1 MDVIA
6 IPLGRSALCPQTH
19 EETPCFG
26 PPGRWCS
33 GNGAPGSMKRSP
45 HLIVIALVVLL
56 LAVAVWRCG
65 LFQALSWES
74 LARNQAMLSDWVGTH
89 RLLAATAYTLLYVV
103 LVAFSV
109 PESAVVTVAGG
120 LLFGTL
126 IGGVLAVLGSTVGAV
141 ILFLIART
149 ALAKTVARRA
159 RPVIKRIRPGIKRD
173 GFSYLLAL
181 RLVPALPFWLV
192 NLGAAVCGMKLWP
205 YVAATLIGVI
215 PATFVFAS
223 IGDGVGSV
231 LAAGGHPNIGIIFSP
246 RILGP
251 LIGLAVLSLTPVAI
265 RHLRSR
271 ARD

>member
-1 MDVIA
+1 
-6 IPLGRSALCPQTH
+6 
-19 EETPCFG
+19 
-26 PPGRWCS
+26 
-33 GNGAPGSMKRSP
+33 MKRSP
-45 HLIVIALVVLL
+45 HLLIGLLLVVLAL
-56 LAVAVWRCG
+56 AVWRSG
-65 LFQALSWES
+65 LLHALSWES
-74 LARNQAMLSDWVGTH
+74 LARHQAMLSDWVGAH
-89 RLLAATAYTLLYVV
+89 RLLAAAAYTLLYIV

-126 IGGVLAVLGSTVGAV
+126 IGGALAVLGSTIGAV
-141 ILFLIART
+141 ILFLVART
-149 ALAKTVARRA
+149 ALAKVVARRA

-192 NLGAAVCGMKLWP
+192 NLGAAMCGMKLWP
-205 YVAATLIGVI
+205 YAAATLLGVI

-223 IGDGVGSV
+223 IGEGVGSI
-231 LAAGGHPNIGIIFSP
+231 LAAGGHPDVSIIFHP

-251 LIGLAVLSLTPVAI
+251 LIGLAVLSLTPIVV

-271 ARD
+271 ARE